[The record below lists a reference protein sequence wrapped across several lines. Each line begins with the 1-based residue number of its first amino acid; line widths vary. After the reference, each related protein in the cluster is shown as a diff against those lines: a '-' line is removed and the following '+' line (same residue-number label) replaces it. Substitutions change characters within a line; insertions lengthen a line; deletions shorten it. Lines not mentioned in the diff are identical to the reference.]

1 MKRRWAFFLAAAC
14 AASLSVITTAG
25 ASDHYLSGY
34 AGTYSCTSGSEHYPM
49 VITSEFGGRAIRVD
63 SHTKYADSEYTV
75 NYVPARNVYIAEYVD
90 SRGGYETME
99 GRPSGTAIRYHEVYP
114 GRTDSM
120 VESGPSSKLFSET
133 YTTMTN
139 GKPQSMSDTCRRLP

>member
-1 MKRRWAFFLAAAC
+1 
-14 AASLSVITTAG
+14 
-25 ASDHYLSGY
+25 
-34 AGTYSCTSGSEHYPM
+34 M

-63 SHTKYADSEYTV
+63 SHARYADSEYIVTYAPAHGV
-75 NYVPARNVYIAEYVD
+75 YVAEYAD
-90 SRGGYETME
+90 ARGGYEVME

-139 GKPQSMSDTCRRLP
+139 GKPQSISDTCRRLP